1 MPQQEPIPP
10 QAQQQEPHLG
20 VNGGSRP
27 IPDPT
32 ELTDRALARQERTMR
47 DYIDGQIGMRDTRI
61 NAIDEATRIRKEEFD
76 RVPGLIATD
85 ISHLEKLVDEK
96 FEAAERLRVEQKKDT
111 KDAVDAALNAAKEA
125 VKEQT
130 ASSEKSITK
139 SELATGAQIKQLQDT
154 FATAI
159 EGLRRAFDD
168 LKDREVEDVRT
179 LRQSITDVA
188 TTANSTVSQRAGA
201 KEDRTGLYAALA
213 ALGTIIFLTIAIVS
227 FMVATAQ
234 RATP

>member
-1 MPQQEPIPP
+1 MSDESAP
-10 QAQQQEPHLG
+10 
-20 VNGGSRP
+20 NGGSRP

-32 ELTDRALARQERTMR
+32 VLTDAAIARSERAMR
-47 DYIDGQIGMRDTRI
+47 DYVDGQLSVRDERL
-61 NAIDEATRIRKEEFD
+61 AGIDEATKLRLGSVVDFSPEIDTK
-76 RVPGLIATD
+76 VSG
-85 ISHLEKLVDEK
+85 LEKLMDNK
-96 FEAAERLRVEQKKDT
+96 FESAERLRVEQKKDT

-159 EGLRRAFDD
+159 EGLRRSFDD

-188 TTANSTVSQRAGA
+188 TTANGSNQRQVGA
-201 KEDRTGLYAALA
+201 KEDRSALYA
-213 ALGTIIFLTIAIVS
+213 TIGLVITMVLFGIAILG
-227 FMVATAQ
+227 FVAAQ
-234 RATP
+234 ATP